1 MGIPKGTKSSREL
14 GPKVGYGTSD
24 LLKKVMG
31 KLVGLNPGGLGLLRF
46 VPLTTNPF
54 HKEMPGI

>member
-1 MGIPKGTKSSREL
+1 MGVPKGTKSSREL
-14 GPKVGYGTSD
+14 GLKVGYGTSD

-31 KLVGLNPGGLGLLRF
+31 RLVGLNPGGLGLLG
-46 VPLTTNPF
+46 VPLSTNPF